1 MGLRFT
7 SKREQERL
15 LKRLG
20 INLEEIRGVRSVVI
34 ETDNER
40 IVFDSPT
47 VTKMVGGPQEVYQIF
62 GEPMIEKKER
72 EEYVPQEEDVLLVAK
87 QTGRSIEDAKKAL
100 ITTEGDIA
108 QAIVLLQSGQY

>member
-108 QAIVLLQSGQY
+108 QAIVLLQSGQC

>member
-1 MGLRFT
+1 MGLRFG

-20 INLEEIRGVRSVVI
+20 IRLEELQGVRSVVI
-34 ETDNER
+34 ETDSER

-47 VTKMVGGPQEVYQIF
+47 VTKMVGGAQEIYQVI
-62 GEPMIEKKER
+62 GESVVEKKEK
-72 EEYVPQEEDVLLVAK
+72 EEYVPLEEDVLLVAK
-87 QTGRSIEDAKKAL
+87 QTGRSVEEARKAL

-108 QAIVLLQSGQY
+108 QAIVLLQSGR

>member
-1 MGLRFT
+1 MGLRFG

-20 INLEEIRGVRSVVI
+20 IRLEEVQGVRSVII
-34 ETDNER
+34 ETDSER
-40 IVFDSPT
+40 IIFDSPA
-47 VTKMVGGPQEVYQIF
+47 VTKMVGGGQEIYQII
-62 GEPMIEKKER
+62 GEPMVEKKEK

-87 QTGRSIEDAKKAL
+87 QTGRSVEDARKAL

-108 QAIVLLQSGQY
+108 QAIVLLQSGQ

>member
-1 MGLRFT
+1 M
-7 SKREQERL
+7 

-87 QTGRSIEDAKKAL
+87 QTGRCIEDAKKAL

>member
-1 MGLRFT
+1 MGVRFG
-7 SKREQERL
+7 SRREQERL

-20 INLEEIRGVRSVVI
+20 ISLEEIQGVRSVVI
-34 ETDNER
+34 ETDSER

-47 VTKMVGGPQEVYQIF
+47 VTKMVGGPQEIYQVF
-62 GEPMIEKKER
+62 GEPVVEKKEK

-87 QTGRSIEDAKKAL
+87 QTGRSVEDARKAL

-108 QAIVLLQSGQY
+108 QAIVLLQSSR